1 MIESQKI
8 QLSSPKADEP
18 VKTRIQFKIPQTYHQ
33 EPIIYNLI
41 SDYELRVNL
50 ISAILGKDGLGGGCF
65 DLELRGY
72 QQQIE
77 CALNYLS
84 QLNVE
89 IWHREDYEATS

>member
-1 MIESQKI
+1 MIENKKI
-8 QLSSPKADEP
+8 QLSNPKTDEL

-41 SDYELRVNL
+41 LDYKLRVNL

-65 DLELRGY
+65 DLELQGY
-72 QQQIE
+72 RQQIE
-77 CALNYLS
+77 SALNYLS

-89 IWHREDYEATS
+89 IWHREDYKAIS